1 MLVSLSHEKFD
12 HSIRLINRIFSW
24 LLPIGVDCS
33 LYSTPHS
40 SEHSRVESRC
50 LCTVFLSWKD
60 STFSTSLLY
69 SVFCILLHHLLN
81 TLHSGFESRC
91 VEPSFRSVCQQPF
104 ISPVQCARCLL
115 YHQCA
120 LFCENEQKLQSW
132 QILMLMNNITALG
145 VYLITN
151 PAVS

>member
-69 SVFCILLHHLLN
+69 SVFCILYSTPPSSEHTPQWVWEQVCRAKFPVCLPAAVHLTSAVCTVSAVPLVCVILWKWAKTTVLTNSYVDQQHHCI
-81 TLHSGFESRC
+81 GD
-91 VEPSFRSVCQQPF
+91 V
-104 ISPVQCARCLL
+104 PV
-115 YHQCA
+115 Y
-120 LFCENEQKLQSW
+120 
-132 QILMLMNNITALG
+132 
-145 VYLITN
+145 
-151 PAVS
+151 